1 MPRRRRSTLN
11 SASSTLQSLAIAM
24 GPDVT
29 TLPEETEQAKT
40 RARPPAPLGPRRW
53 FAVVIV
59 GLVGQIAWTLE
70 NMYLNVFVY
79 DTVTDDPT
87 VIAAMVAA
95 SAIAATV
102 ATLLIGAISDRVGKR
117 RVFIVTGYLLW
128 GLSTTAF
135 GFVSVD
141 GIGRLVPVLDAVV
154 ATVLVVILLDCVMSF
169 IGSSANDAAFS
180 AWVTDVTTVGNRAKV
195 ESVLA
200 ALPLLSM
207 LIVFGALDGFTRA
220 GQWREF
226 FAIIGVATMLVGVL
240 AWFLIRDVPNPAKQ
254 GDRVFRSIAHGLRPT
269 VVRAN
274 PSLYLA
280 LSAWAIFG
288 VSTQIF
294 LPYLIIYIQRSL
306 QIEDYA
312 LVLGVV
318 LLGAAAVSV
327 LGGRVIDRVGT
338 VRAILPIAAIYVL
351 GLCLMAIAR
360 DTPFV
365 IIAGLFMMSGFML
378 MVAAIGA
385 SVRNFSPVDRVG
397 SVQGLR
403 MIFAILL
410 PMLIGPFIG
419 AAVIRGAGETYED
432 LGVIKQVPTAGIF
445 VAAAVVTLFVLVPAL
460 ALLRRE
466 RAR

>member
-1 MPRRRRSTLN
+1 MT
-11 SASSTLQSLAIAM
+11 T
-24 GPDVT
+24 PDDT
-29 TLPEETEQAKT
+29 TLSEVA
-40 RARPPAPLGPRRW
+40 PAPVRALPASLGARRW

-79 DTVTDDPT
+79 DTITDDPN
-87 VIAAMVAA
+87 VLAAMVAA
-95 SAIAATV
+95 SAIAATL
-102 ATLLIGAISDRVGKR
+102 ATLLVGAISDRIGKR
-117 RVFIVTGYLLW
+117 RLFIVAGYLLW
-128 GLSTTAF
+128 GLSTAAF

-141 GIGRLVPVLDAVV
+141 GIGRLVPVIDAV
-154 ATVLVVILLDCVMSF
+154 ALTVLIVILLDCVMSF
-169 IGSSANDAAFS
+169 IGSSANDAAFN
-180 AWVTDVTTVGNRAKV
+180 AWVTDVTSVGNRAKV

-226 FAIIGVATMLVGVL
+226 FGIIGVATMLVGVL
-240 AWFLIRDVPNPAKQ
+240 AWFLIRDVPNPARQ
-254 GDRVFRSIAHGLRPT
+254 SDRVFRSIAHGLRPS

-274 PSLYLA
+274 PRLYLA
-280 LSAWAIFG
+280 LAAWAVFG
-288 VSTQIF
+288 ISTQVF
-294 LPYLIIYIQRSL
+294 LPYLIIYIQRTL
-306 QIEDYA
+306 RIQEYA

-318 LLGAAAVSV
+318 LLGAAVVSV

-338 VRAILPIAAIYVL
+338 VRSILPIAAIYVL
-351 GLCLMAIAR
+351 GLVLMSLAR
-360 DTPFV
+360 DTVFV
-365 IIAGLFMMSGFML
+365 IVAGLFMMSGFML

-403 MIFAILL
+403 MIFAILV

-419 AAVIRGAGETYED
+419 AAVISGAGETYEE
-432 LGVIKQVPTAGIF
+432 LGVAKQVPTGGIF
-445 VAAAVVTLFVLVPAL
+445 VAAAIVTLFVLVPAL
-460 ALLRRE
+460 ALQRRE
-466 RAR
+466 RTRSREPEFERGRAR

>member
-1 MPRRRRSTLN
+1 
-11 SASSTLQSLAIAM
+11 M

-29 TLPEETEQAKT
+29 TLPDEADTVRPA
-40 RARPPAPLGPRRW
+40 RAAPVPLGARRW
-53 FAVVIV
+53 FAVVMV

-117 RVFIVTGYLLW
+117 RVFIVAGYLLW

-141 GIGRLVPVLDAVV
+141 GIGHLVPVLDAVV

-169 IGSSANDAAFS
+169 IGSSANDAAFN

-226 FAIIGVATMLVGVL
+226 FSVIGIATMLVGVL
-240 AWFLIRDVPNPAKQ
+240 AWFLIRDVPRPIKQ

-294 LPYLIIYIQRSL
+294 LPYLIIYIQRTL
-306 QIEDYA
+306 HIEDSA

-318 LLGAAAVSV
+318 LLGAAVVSV

-338 VRAILPIAAIYVL
+338 VRSILPIAAIYVF
-351 GLCLMAIAR
+351 GLCAMAIAR

-365 IIAGLFMMSGFML
+365 IVAGLFMMSGFML

-419 AAVIRGAGETYED
+419 AAVIRGAGETYEE
-432 LGVIKQVPTAGIF
+432 LGVVKQVPTAGIF
-445 VAAAVVTLFVLVPAL
+445 LAAAVVTVFVLIPAL

-466 RAR
+466 RVR